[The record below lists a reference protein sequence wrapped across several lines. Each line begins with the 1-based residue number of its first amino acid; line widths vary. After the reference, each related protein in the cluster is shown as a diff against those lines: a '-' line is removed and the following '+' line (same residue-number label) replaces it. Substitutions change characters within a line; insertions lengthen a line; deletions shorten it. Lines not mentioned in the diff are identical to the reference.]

1 MTSRTLNSTAQNLSS
16 GRRRPSAAVVF
27 TAALLLGSLA
37 LFTGRGAALDDSQR
51 APGKRAAS
59 TSRSNGLPWDGTLT
73 RAVRLRM
80 SALLRPIKSYA
91 RQGNFYGTAELV
103 SLIERTAHAIAARW
117 PQSQLAVG
125 ELSAARGGKLD
136 GHHSHRSGRD
146 ADVAFFMRDEQGQ
159 PSSLLRFVTF
169 GGEGVATRASRTL
182 YFDDARNWAI
192 VATML
197 RDRESRVQY
206 MFVAQPIR
214 TRLLM
219 EGRRQG
225 ESDEFLRSAAAVLVE
240 PKERHK
246 HDNHFH
252 VRIYCPVSDRPHCQD
267 SAPFWPWYE
276 GAPPDGQYAQLPLVR
291 WRRPNDVQA
300 ASAARVAPR
309 AL

>member
-1 MTSRTLNSTAQNLSS
+1 MASRTLSTAKHVCS
-16 GRRRPSAAVVF
+16 GRPRRSALVVF
-27 TAALLLGSLA
+27 SVALLLCSIA

-51 APGKRAAS
+51 GPRKRVAS
-59 TSRSNGLPWDGTLT
+59 ASRSNGLPWDGTLT
-73 RAVRLRM
+73 GAVRLRM
-80 SALLRPIKSYA
+80 SALVRPIKSYA
-91 RQGNFYGTAELV
+91 RHGNFYGTAELV
-103 SLIERTAHAIAARW
+103 SLLERTAHTIAARW
-117 PQSQLAVG
+117 PRSQLAVG
-125 ELSAARGGKLD
+125 ELSAARGGKLG

-169 GGEGVATRASRTL
+169 GSEGIATRASRTL

-225 ESDEFLRSAAAVLVE
+225 ESDEFLRNAAAVLVE

-252 VRIYCPVSDRPHCQD
+252 VRIYCPVNDRPQCQD

-276 GAPPDGQYAQLPLVR
+276 GTPPSGEYAQLPLVR
-291 WRRPNDVQA
+291 WRRPNEVQPV
-300 ASAARVAPR
+300 SAPR
-309 AL
+309 TATQAL